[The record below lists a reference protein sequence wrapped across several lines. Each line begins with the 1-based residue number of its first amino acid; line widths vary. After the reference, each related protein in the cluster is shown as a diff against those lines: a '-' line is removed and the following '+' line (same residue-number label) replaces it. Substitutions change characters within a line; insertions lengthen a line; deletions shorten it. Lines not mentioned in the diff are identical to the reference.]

1 MKTIT
6 IRVDE
11 DTFQQI
17 EAKRGET
24 SKSEFYRNILVEYL
38 SNKPAENLN
47 KTEYAVN
54 TTDAVKAREENDS
67 LRGEL
72 THREDML
79 RLMGE
84 RVKDLQSQLWFM
96 QLEYQKLSNQIFKPL
111 PAARKWWMF
120 WKK

>member
-11 DTFQQI
+11 EIFQQI

-38 SNKPAENLN
+38 SDKPAEDLN

-54 TTDAVKAREENDS
+54 TTDTVRAREENDA
-67 LRGEL
+67 LRSEL
-72 THREDML
+72 THKEDIL

-84 RVKDLQSQLWFM
+84 RVKDMQSQLWFM
-96 QLEYQKLSNQIFKPL
+96 QLEYQKLSSQIFKPL
-111 PAARKWWMF
+111 PAPRKWWMF